1 MMRHPAEPMPAY
13 IDPWEFARNRRIC
26 AGEVPVS
33 ATHALRE
40 WAAEDNVIHLSLTG
54 DVDKNHYS
62 RLSGSVAVTLQLQC
76 QRCLE
81 MMPYE
86 VRHDFDYVLIADAA
100 QEDRIEDGSET
111 FICASHELELAW
123 FVEEEILLA
132 MPMIAKHDNCEAPQ
146 GYTAEP
152 AENPP
157 DTENPFAALKE
168 LMKSKEQS

>member
-33 ATHALRE
+33 ATHSLRE
-40 WAAEDNVIHLSLTG
+40 WTADSDVIHATLAG
-54 DVDKNHYS
+54 NVDKNHYS
-62 RLSGSVAVTLQLQC
+62 RLSGTVAVTLQMQC

-81 MMPYE
+81 MMPCE
-86 VRHDFDYVLIADAA
+86 VKHDFDYVLISDPA

-111 FICASHELELAW
+111 FLCAGHELELAW

-132 MPMIAKHDNCEAPQ
+132 MPMIAKHENCKAPQ
-146 GYTAEP
+146 GYTTAPVETP
-152 AENPP
+152 QAA
-157 DTENPFAALKE
+157 ENPFAALKE

>member
-1 MMRHPAEPMPAY
+1 MRHPAEPMPAY

-40 WAAEDNVIHLSLTG
+40 WANHDSVIHASLAG
-54 DVDKNHYS
+54 DVDKHHYF
-62 RLSGSVAVTLQLQC
+62 RLSGSVAVTLHMQC

-81 MMPYE
+81 MMSCE
-86 VRHDFDYVLIADAA
+86 VKHDFDYVLIADAA
-100 QEDRIEDGSET
+100 EENRIEDGSET
-111 FICASHELELAW
+111 FLCADPELDVAW

-146 GYTAEP
+146 GHTDRPTENLP
-152 AENPP
+152 AA
-157 DTENPFAALKE
+157 ENPFAALKE